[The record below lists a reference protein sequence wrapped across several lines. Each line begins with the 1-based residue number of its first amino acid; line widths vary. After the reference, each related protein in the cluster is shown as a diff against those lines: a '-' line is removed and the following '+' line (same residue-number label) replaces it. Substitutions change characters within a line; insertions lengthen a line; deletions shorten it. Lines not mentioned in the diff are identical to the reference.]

1 MMVFVK
7 QLAPV
12 NRDYSRISSTAMIS
26 MIGPLVEWQEAN
38 FGAFFSSVDDE
49 QMNTIW
55 FLEIIWGTVCINKFV
70 EQIVILFHG
79 GREIWQKRRQV
90 SF

>member
-12 NRDYSRISSTAMIS
+12 HRDYSRISSTVMIS
-26 MIGPLVEWQEAN
+26 MIGPLVEWQEEN

-49 QMNTIW
+49 QMNTI
-55 FLEIIWGTVCINKFV
+55 
-70 EQIVILFHG
+70 
-79 GREIWQKRRQV
+79 
-90 SF
+90 